1 VPSLPAVPSLSAVGV
16 PPAALVH
23 AHAHLPV
30 PATGPAPAPVPVPAS
45 RPALAAA
52 FASGPY
58 PLLVLAL
65 ATLALVLGVW
75 GLTAWTGGRS
85 DRAALVE
92 RLVAEADGGARSG
105 RRPAFS
111 GLDRRIR
118 RYGWGRRLAGRL
130 AATGTNLTPGQ
141 FTAAVVGLVALS
153 WLLAALI
160 LAPFFGP
167 IAAVVAA
174 WTGYSFLEW
183 RRRVRTERFI
193 AQLPDLARVLA
204 NATQAGLALRTAV
217 SMAAEELEAPA
228 GEELKQVADAMAVG
242 HSVED
247 ALGELQQRL
256 PSRELVVLVTTLVLS
271 SRAGGSVVESLRNL
285 TVTLEERKETRREIR
300 TQMSQVTVTA
310 YAVPVIGIGSLLLLD
325 RIMPGS
331 LGAMTGSTIGRIC
344 VLISLGLYA
353 VGFVLIRRMSR
364 IDV

>member
-1 VPSLPAVPSLSAVGV
+1 MSAPAVSA
-16 PPAALVH
+16 
-23 AHAHLPV
+23 
-30 PATGPAPAPVPVPAS
+30 S
-45 RPALAAA
+45 ALAAPGLSVHA
-52 FASGPY
+52 AGAHAVSAPAVAASGLRTAAGAHFAAGPY
-58 PLLVLAL
+58 PLLVM
-65 ATLALVLGVW
+65 ATSAAALVLGVW
-75 GLTAWTGGRS
+75 GLHAWRGGRA

-92 RLVAEADGGARSG
+92 RLAGGGGPAPRP
-105 RRPAFS
+105 PAFAR
-111 GLDRRIR
+111 LDRRLR
-118 RYGWGRRLAGRL
+118 GYAWGRRLAGRL
-130 AATGTNLTPGQ
+130 AATGTALTPGQ
-141 FTAAVVGLVALS
+141 FTAAVIGVVAGA
-153 WLLAALI
+153 WIVAAFV

-167 IAAVVAA
+167 IAALIAA
-174 WTGYSFLEW
+174 WSGYSFLEW

-217 SMAAEELEAPA
+217 SMAAEELDAPA
-228 GEELKQVADAMAVG
+228 GEELKKVSDAMALG

-256 PSRELVVLVTTLVLS
+256 PSRELIVLVSTLVLS
-271 SRAGGSVVESLRNL
+271 SRSGGSVVESLRNL

-310 YAVPVIGIGSLLLLD
+310 YAVPVIGLGSLLLLD

-331 LGAMTGSTIGRIC
+331 LSAMTGSTAGRIC
-344 VLISLGLYA
+344 VLISLALYV

>member
-1 VPSLPAVPSLSAVGV
+1 MTVPETAAGAVAARPPVLS
-16 PPAALVH
+16 
-23 AHAHLPV
+23 
-30 PATGPAPAPVPVPAS
+30 
-45 RPALAAA
+45 AA

-58 PLLVLAL
+58 PLLVLGVS
-65 ATLALVLGVW
+65 TLALVLGVW
-75 GLTAWTGGRS
+75 GLTAWWGGRA

-92 RLVAEADGGARSG
+92 RLAGESGHAPRQVAFAA
-105 RRPAFS
+105 
-111 GLDRRIR
+111 LDRRIR
-118 RYGWGRRLAGRL
+118 GYAWGQRLAGRL

-141 FTAAVVGLVALS
+141 FTAAVVGCVAGA
-153 WLLAALI
+153 WLAAAVL

-167 IAAVVAA
+167 IAALIAA

-193 AQLPDLARVLA
+193 AQLPELARVLA

-242 HSVED
+242 HPVED

-256 PSRELVVLVTTLVLS
+256 PSRELIVLISTLVLS

-310 YAVPVIGIGSLLLLD
+310 YAVPVIGVGSLFLLD

-331 LGAMTGSTIGRIC
+331 LGAMTGSNTGRFC
-344 VLISLGLYA
+344 VLIALGLYA
-353 VGFVLIRRMSR
+353 VGFALIRRMSR

>member
-1 VPSLPAVPSLSAVGV
+1 M
-16 PPAALVH
+16 
-23 AHAHLPV
+23 
-30 PATGPAPAPVPVPAS
+30 
-45 RPALAAA
+45 
-52 FASGPY
+52 
-58 PLLVLAL
+58 
-65 ATLALVLGVW
+65 ALVLGVW
-75 GLTAWTGGRS
+75 GLSAWWGGRA

-92 RLVAEADGGARSG
+92 RLAGDGGPG
-105 RRPAFS
+105 PRRAPFS
-111 GLDRRIR
+111 GLDRRVR

-130 AATGTNLTPGQ
+130 AATGTTLTPGQ
-141 FTAAVVGLVALS
+141 FTAAVIGLVAGA
-153 WLLAALI
+153 WIVAAVV

-167 IAAVVAA
+167 IAAILAA
-174 WTGYSFLEW
+174 WAGYSFLEW

-193 AQLPDLARVLA
+193 AQLPELARVLA

-228 GEELKQVADAMAVG
+228 GEELKQVADAMALG

-256 PSRELVVLVTTLVLS
+256 PSRELIVLVSTLVLS

-285 TVTLEERKETRREIR
+285 TVTLEERKETRREVR

-331 LGAMTGSTIGRIC
+331 LGALTGSNVGRVC
-344 VLISLGLYA
+344 VLISLALYV
-353 VGFVLIRRMSR
+353 VGFALIRRMSR